1 MEYTEVEMKQFY
13 RKLFDTKL
21 GKIVLEDILN
31 DLHFFDNY
39 VSEEVLP
46 LVNYSKVL
54 MWKIGVLDNSADL
67 ILNKLLELEPNLQE
81 EKNE

>member
-39 VSEEVLP
+39 VSEDVLP

-54 MWKIGVLDNSADL
+54 MWKIGVLDNSADN
-67 ILNKLLELEPNLQE
+67 ILAKLLELEPNLQE
-81 EKNE
+81 AKDE

>member
-1 MEYTEVEMKQFY
+1 MYSENEMKTFY
-13 RKLFDTKL
+13 RRVFNSEI

-39 VSEEVLP
+39 INEDVLP

-54 MWKIGVLDNSADL
+54 MWKIGVLDNSADN
-67 ILNKLLELEPNLQE
+67 ILAKLLELEPQYEQE
-81 EKNE
+81 EKE